1 MKNRSELFEKYS
13 NSVIPIGHIFN
24 ETENIPID
32 KNYLIPWCKSG
43 KEIFIFPAA
52 TAFILKI
59 NKDITQLVT
68 ANHAFPEI
76 EKNVDIALFLFPPA
90 ESPADLRP
98 FPVNEIKIYSGL
110 KNYKRLPQQD
120 ICVFEI
126 VTPDFLFKLNPKPI
140 PLGLDFLIGD
150 PVFTMG
156 YPFIGFEGT
165 DRNRRRHY
173 HFVNRLT
180 SAHLSSIWVEKNET
194 LVMEFDNYVGPGNSG
209 GPLFS
214 LRTGQVIGIVTAIR
228 TEPIPNFPE
237 LQTTTTFSH
246 ATYVSELNRARQ
258 IFPNLPN
265 FGGCSHCYSQ
275 KK

>member
-1 MKNRSELFEKYS
+1 MKNRTELFLKYS

-24 ETENIPID
+24 KTENIPID
-32 KNYLIPWCKSG
+32 SKYLIPWCRRG
-43 KEIFIFPAA
+43 KKVFIFPAA

-59 NKDITQLVT
+59 DKDITQLVT

-76 EKNVDIALFLFPPA
+76 EKNIDIALFLIPQA
-90 ESPADLRP
+90 ETPADLRP
-98 FPVNEIKIYSGL
+98 FPVSEIKIYSGL
-110 KNYKRLPQQD
+110 RSYKRLPRQD

-126 VTPDFLFKLNPKPI
+126 DTPEVLFHLKPKPI

-165 DRNRRRHY
+165 YQNGLPNY

-180 SAHLSSIWVEKNET
+180 SAHLSSIWVESNET
-194 LVMEFDNYVGPGNSG
+194 LIMEFDNYVGPGNSG

-214 LRTGQVIGIVTAIR
+214 LRTGQVIGIVTSVR
-228 TEPIPNFPE
+228 TEPIPNFPQ
-237 LQTTTTFSH
+237 LQNTTTFSH
-246 ATYVSELNRARQ
+246 ATYVSELNRACQ
-258 IFPNLPN
+258 KFPNLPK
-265 FGGCSHCYSQ
+265 FGECLHCYSQ